1 MSFILWNMSS
11 VQTITC
17 IVKCFVVFKF
27 FLTNVMKMFNFKRTK
42 LIQSLLHI
50 TLFDF
55 FSILKDQLIIRFAW
69 KGDFIK
75 YKHIHV
81 KKLII
86 YIWDVTMHLFVFFQ
100 LTARIANL
108 YLIQTNVQTKRC
120 AKLSRLDLFS
130 FWSNLLYV
138 PFIFVQA
145 YYVSLKI

>member
-27 FLTNVMKMFNFKRTK
+27 FLTNVMKI
-42 LIQSLLHI
+42 LISRGQSSYSLCYILLYLI
-50 TLFDF
+50 F

-69 KGDFIK
+69 KSDFIK

-86 YIWDVTMHLFVFFQ
+86 YIWDVTMHLFCIFSV
-100 LTARIANL
+100 NCKDCKSVSD
-108 YLIQTNVQTKRC
+108 TNQC
-120 AKLSRLDLFS
+120 
-130 FWSNLLYV
+130 SNKTV
-138 PFIFVQA
+138 CKTEQVRFILVL
-145 YYVSLKI
+145 V

>member
-86 YIWDVTMHLFVFFQ
+86 YIWDVTMHLFCIFSV
-100 LTARIANL
+100 NCKDCKSVSD
-108 YLIQTNVQTKRC
+108 TNQC
-120 AKLSRLDLFS
+120 
-130 FWSNLLYV
+130 SNKTV
-138 PFIFVQA
+138 CKTEQVRFILVL
-145 YYVSLKI
+145 V